1 MNHFCDK
8 CSLFSSTLRQ
18 NGEMEGMQGDRWN
31 WKRYTCVQVV
41 VRRRIMMIRMI
52 RTMMIR
58 MIRMMMMMMMII
70 IITRMGVVVV
80 ASIERSFFTYI
91 VTEGLKLFLCFWWTL
106 AIANV

>member
-1 MNHFCDK
+1 M
-8 CSLFSSTLRQ
+8 RQ

-58 MIRMMMMMMMII
+58 MIRRMMIRMI
-70 IITRMGVVVV
+70 RILMMTRR
-80 ASIERSFFTYI
+80 RS
-91 VTEGLKLFLCFWWTL
+91 
-106 AIANV
+106 